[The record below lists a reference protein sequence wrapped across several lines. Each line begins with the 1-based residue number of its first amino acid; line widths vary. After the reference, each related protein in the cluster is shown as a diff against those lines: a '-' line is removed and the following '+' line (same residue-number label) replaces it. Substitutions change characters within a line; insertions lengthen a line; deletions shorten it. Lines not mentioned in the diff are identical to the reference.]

1 MKDRGACVMREDDEN
16 IRLYTPILQRIIIL
30 AAVIIAV
37 PVVMW
42 TITTFVRTYV
52 APPPVPTFQHLPD
65 DQASNTPAPDG
76 SASAPAPAPPTP
88 DESAAQ
94 PANGQAQLIQ
104 I

>member
-52 APPPVPTFQHLPD
+52 APPPVPT
-65 DQASNTPAPDG
+65 G
-76 SASAPAPAPPTP
+76 Y
-88 DESAAQ
+88 
-94 PANGQAQLIQ
+94 
-104 I
+104 